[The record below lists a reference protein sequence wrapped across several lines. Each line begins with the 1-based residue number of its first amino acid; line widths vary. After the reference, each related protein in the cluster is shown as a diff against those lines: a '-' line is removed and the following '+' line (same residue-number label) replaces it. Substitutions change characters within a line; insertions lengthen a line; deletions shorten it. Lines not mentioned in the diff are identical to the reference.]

1 MDMKLTEL
9 LSLADRRRDLQLMEH
24 GQKGPL
30 FAPGGKEKFLSLLGS
45 HLKGADG
52 EAAFAFLSSKAGG
65 ELFLTEEDVKTLAS
79 IAGGTSSDKRAAG
92 EPSGRAGVSYRSL
105 PLRQK
110 EAGFPAAAPEDLP
123 HLMRHFSDQIL
134 SSRFTLHPIELAAM
148 GLKRLIDIS
157 PFESGNEGTAV
168 LLAALIL
175 VNAGFPPFFIT
186 DENRASVK
194 EALAVSRKTCDIEP
208 LCLLVAGWILKEG
221 F

>member
-1 MDMKLTEL
+1 MKLTEL

-30 FAPGGKEKFLSLLGS
+30 LAPGGKEKFLSLLRS

-52 EAAFAFLSSKAGG
+52 EAAFSFLSSKAGG
-65 ELFLTEEDVKTLAS
+65 ELSLTEEDVKTLAF
-79 IAGGTSSDKRAAG
+79 IAGGTAASKRLFG
-92 EPSGRAGVSYRSL
+92 EPSGKSGVSYRSL
-105 PLRQK
+105 PLDCK
-110 EAGFPAAAPEDLP
+110 EGCFPAAAPGDLP

-157 PFESGNEGTAV
+157 PFESHNEETAV
-168 LLAALIL
+168 LLADLIL

-186 DENRASVK
+186 DENRASVT
-194 EALAVSRKTCDIEP
+194 EALAVSRKTCDMEP
-208 LCLLVAGWILKEG
+208 LCLLTADWILKKG
-221 F
+221 V